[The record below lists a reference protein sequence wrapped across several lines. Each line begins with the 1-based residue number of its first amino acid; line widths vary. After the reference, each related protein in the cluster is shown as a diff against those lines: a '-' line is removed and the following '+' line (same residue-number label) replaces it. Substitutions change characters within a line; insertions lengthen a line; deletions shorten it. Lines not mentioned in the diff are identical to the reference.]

1 MTIHLTLK
9 PIWSVLGRS
18 DVQPNPAASPMAAD
32 TSNVMCAADVVREL
46 SRATSKE
53 QFLEAIPHIRDGHA
67 MRTLATLYI
76 SRSRLMDR
84 PRAAKELMTW
94 VGGPLARRGSLP
106 AWQRAITAVTDKLS
120 AFVQP

>member
-9 PIWSVLGRS
+9 PIWSVLGG
-18 DVQPNPAASPMAAD
+18 DMPAKPGADSVSGD

-120 AFVQP
+120 AFIQP

>member
-9 PIWSVLGRS
+9 PVWSVLGRS
-18 DVQPNPAASPMAAD
+18 DVPATPASPPVGAD
-32 TSNVMCAADVVREL
+32 TSNVMCAADVAREL
-46 SRATSKE
+46 SRATTKE

-76 SRSRLMDR
+76 SRARLMDR

-106 AWQRAITAVTDKLS
+106 AWQRAINAVTDKLS
-120 AFVQP
+120 AFIEP